1 MRVGILRLLF
11 VPSVLIWFNVTAQ
24 AQPGLQTSPN
34 GLRPEVSS
42 GRAALVGSLPPGRRI
57 SLSFVL
63 PLRNESEL
71 SGLLNR
77 LYDRTSSDYHHFLSV
92 EEFTERFGP
101 RPDDYQAVVDFAR
114 AHGLAVT
121 DRPANRRLVPVS
133 ASVAQI
139 EQVLH
144 VRMNLY
150 HHPTQD
156 RNFYSPDRAPA
167 LDLKVPLAE
176 IAGLDNFF
184 IPRRMA
190 RSRTEVQSTQ
200 TYTGSG
206 PSGYFLPGDLR
217 AAYYGNGPLTG
228 SGQVFGVFLLDGY
241 AIADTVSTFN
251 GAASSTA
258 FGNDNLLTYRPTPGG
273 PTYTIPI
280 ISVLLDGVISNPSGI
295 FCSPTE
301 CNDIDE
307 STNMAEMIG
316 MAPGI
321 SQVRQYIGKW
331 SEDVFNA
338 IASENLAKQIN
349 CSYDIVISPAVA
361 SLFQELAAQGQNIF
375 VSSGDEGAYPLNPGN
390 YWSSNPW
397 ITSVGAN
404 QVFTNGAGGTWSSE
418 IAWPASGGG
427 IAAPNE
433 LSPAGRL
440 AWRMP
445 RMGDRQLCA
454 ILRTSPRK
462 ALPATLV
469 PSESARVGAEPACP
483 RRAGQALWHWSISR
497 LWPLADRP
505 WDL

>member
-1 MRVGILRLLF
+1 M
-11 VPSVLIWFNVTAQ
+11 
-24 AQPGLQTSPN
+24 
-34 GLRPEVSS
+34 
-42 GRAALVGSLPPGRRI
+42 
-57 SLSFVL
+57 
-63 PLRNESEL
+63 
-71 SGLLNR
+71 
-77 LYDRTSSDYHHFLSV
+77 
-92 EEFTERFGP
+92 
-101 RPDDYQAVVDFAR
+101 
-114 AHGLAVT
+114 
-121 DRPANRRLVPVS
+121 
-133 ASVAQI
+133 
-139 EQVLH
+139 
-144 VRMNLY
+144 
-150 HHPTQD
+150 
-156 RNFYSPDRAPA
+156 
-167 LDLKVPLAE
+167 
-176 IAGLDNFF
+176 
-184 IPRRMA
+184 
-190 RSRTEVQSTQ
+190 QSTQ

-241 AIADTVSTFN
+241 AIADTVSTFH

-375 VSSGDEGAYPLNPGN
+375 VSSGDEGAYPLNPGD
-390 YWSSNPW
+390 YWSSKPW